1 MTPTI
6 QRVEVTHSITLLATV
21 TSTGIRNFS
30 YQWRHNGT
38 IINGET
44 NNILIIRDVTET
56 DNGYY
61 TCIISNKLI
70 SQVPSNIAQLI
81 VTSALS

>member
-1 MTPTI
+1 MTPSI
-6 QRVEVTHSITLLATV
+6 QRVEVTHSATLFATV
-21 TSTGIRNFS
+21 TSAGIRNFN

-44 NNILIIRDVTET
+44 NNILIIHNITEI

-61 TCIISNKLI
+61 ICIISNNVI
-70 SQVPSNIAQLI
+70 SEVTSNIAQLI
-81 VTSALS
+81 VASA